1 MPQPQQRAPGLQI
14 GHIFGIPIYLHP
26 SWLIIFALIT
36 VMLGMQFTAQH
47 PHWSPTERW
56 ALGIVTSLLFFVS
69 VIFHEVSHS
78 VVALHYKLP
87 VKSITLF
94 VFGGLSAIEKE
105 PPSAG
110 QEFKMAFAGPLSSF
124 FLAGVFFVIWRYGH
138 FGEFV
143 GSMSYWLFEIN
154 LILAIFN
161 LVPGFPLDGGR
172 VLRGIVWGIT
182 KDYRKASKV
191 ASTSGRFFAYLMI
204 LYGIWLALKGNWFG
218 GLWLAFIGWFLLE
231 AAKES
236 YVQVALR
243 DSLEGVRTDDVM
255 VREIPTVTRDTS
267 VDEYIHQVLR
277 TGRRWHIVIGGDQP
291 SGLVS
296 LQSAKHLP
304 REEWANTSVQA
315 VMVPMDKVQAAK
327 PDEPVLQVLQRMQ
340 ASDVGQMP
348 VVSDGHIVGMIG
360 RDTILQILQT
370 RLHAEQHV

>member
-1 MPQPQQRAPGLQI
+1 
-14 GHIFGIPIYLHP
+14 
-26 SWLIIFALIT
+26 
-36 VMLGMQFTAQH
+36 
-47 PHWSPTERW
+47 
-56 ALGIVTSLLFFVS
+56 
-69 VIFHEVSHS
+69 
-78 VVALHYKLP
+78 
-87 VKSITLF
+87 
-94 VFGGLSAIEKE
+94 
-105 PPSAG
+105 
-110 QEFKMAFAGPLSSF
+110 MAFAGPLSSF
-124 FLAGVFFVIWRYGH
+124 FLAAVFFVIWRYGH

-154 LILAIFN
+154 LILALFN

-172 VLRGIVWGIT
+172 VLRGIIWGIT
-182 KDYRKASKV
+182 KDYRKASRV
-191 ASTSGRFFAYLMI
+191 ASASGRFFAYLMI

-231 AAKES
+231 AAKDS

-243 DSLEGVRTDDVM
+243 DSLEGVRTNDVM
-255 VREIPTVTRDTS
+255 AREIPTVTRDTS
-267 VDEYIHQVLR
+267 VEEYIHQVMR
-277 TGRRWHIVIGGDQP
+277 TGRRSHIVIGGDSP
-291 SGLVS
+291 SGLIS
-296 LQSAKHLP
+296 LQSARHVP

-315 VMVPMDKVQAAK
+315 VMVPMDKVQAAT